1 MASDSRRAQNQL
13 RKPFIFSGFVPKN
26 CSRAQWFDHNLQQY
40 FLPSFPRYYL
50 VDNSP
55 KIQKTSSRNGTFD
68 ASIPPQNTPC
78 LSWQLPFLRVAT
90 FKLPRKSYTYN
101 AVSEGTP
108 RKILGGFLIHTWA
121 WVRVSDLM
129 VGLSEIIVIPRKL
142 IELWWSSTI
151 SLHNWF
157 QNLWF
162 TCASQLEWKRSQYW
176 LL

>member
-1 MASDSRRAQNQL
+1 MSSIRQHSL
-13 RKPFIFSGFVPKN
+13 SPIS
-26 CSRAQWFDHNLQQY
+26 Y
-40 FLPSFPRYYL
+40 LPSL
-50 VDNSP
+50 DNSA